1 METLLILG
9 AGGDKT
15 KGIDFPTMDTLLASV
30 ANYSLNEGKEVD
42 TKLRSMLP
50 GLRFT
55 FNSMITHALDKIV
68 TRDIAIQKVM
78 IQKLKDVT
86 NNDSIDEKMK
96 HHAVLLVKLFEKL
109 VSITQ
114 NAELD
119 SEIEA
124 LIKDVFEDKA
134 NEYLGSEAVID
145 INKLSLSETFKIV
158 LKETLKLSL
167 QGKDHRVAQVLGGE
181 MLSIESLLIE
191 KFMGFYTGKV
201 SDIKS
206 YIYISWMLWSYLVT
220 EEKRVRANNQTIPFY
235 SSIPTDW
242 NCITLNYTSFISDY
256 IGQVIYFHGGLS
268 EYVNMSVRQYM
279 PIEDYKGIDIISFFD
294 DYVKENTDISDI
306 QGRKQKCVI
315 PAFVPPL
322 KIKPVLSYRYI
333 ETWHEASEWIRNA
346 DRIIII
352 GYSFSSADD
361 HFNDIIRKNIN
372 NLKENK
378 QKEIFI
384 IGPDVNSD
392 TSLQHFADIF
402 SCPKDNW
409 TKGRKQG
416 KPWWTCN
423 NINLIQACADE
434 IKLAD
439 I

>member
-9 AGGDKT
+9 AGVDNT
-15 KGIDFPTMDTLLASV
+15 EGIGFPTMDTLLASV
-30 ANYSLNEGKEVD
+30 ANYAINEGKEVD
-42 TKLRSMLP
+42 GKLRAMLP

-55 FNSMITHALDKIV
+55 FNSMITHALDKIA

-86 NNDSIDEKMK
+86 NNDGINEKMK
-96 HHAVLLVKLFEKL
+96 NHAELLVKLFEKL

-119 SEIEA
+119 SEIED
-124 LIKDVFEDKA
+124 LIKNVFEDKA
-134 NEYLGSEAVID
+134 NEYLGSETLID
-145 INKLSLSETFKIV
+145 INKLSLSETFKVV

-167 QGKDHRVAQVLGGE
+167 QGQNHQVARVLGGE

-191 KFMGFYTGKV
+191 KFMGFYTGKE

-206 YIYISWMLWSYLVT
+206 YIYISWMLWSYLVS
-220 EEKRVRANNQTIPFY
+220 EEKRVRHNNQNLPFY
-235 SSIPTDW
+235 SSIPKDW
-242 NCITLNYTSFISDY
+242 KCITLNYTSFISDY
-256 IGQVIYFHGGLS
+256 VSKVIYFHGGLS

-279 PIEDYKGIDIISFFD
+279 SIEPYKNIDINNFFD
-294 DYVKENTDISDI
+294 TIVKGNTAFSSI
-306 QGRKQKCVI
+306 QGRKPKCVI

-333 ETWHEASEWIRNA
+333 ETWHEASEWIKNA

-361 HFNDIIRKNIN
+361 HFNDIIRYNTSN
-372 NLKENK
+372 S
-378 QKEIFI
+378 KEIYI
-384 IGPDVNSD
+384 IGPDVLSE

-402 SCPKDNW
+402 FCPKDNW
-409 TKGRKQG
+409 TIG
-416 KPWWTCN
+416 KLQQKPYWVCN
-423 NINLIQACADE
+423 NKIKLIQACADE
-434 IKLAD
+434 ITLSLL
-439 I
+439 